1 MWCFCIIICQTQTGQ
16 TSEPT
21 LSLMLMS
28 APLDRS
34 SFTWSTCLYS
44 VAQIMAVQPPSS
56 WQKYNTFKL
65 GKLITDQLS
74 KAETSYKEQHI
85 PQTPLNKNTAI
96 FPALNTIYIRIW
108 SSTFTNFVQRFIQ
121 GETVSLHHRCAN
133 GYLTARSDISNKATS
148 DAVQF
153 FLSPF
158 VPQLAIS
165 DLVASKCIWR
175 THPNDTE
182 HLNTHC
188 TTWQWKSVKCFR
200 KCCLFSVSTSTK
212 PWREPLMAS
221 QT

>member
-1 MWCFCIIICQTQTGQ
+1 
-16 TSEPT
+16 
-21 LSLMLMS
+21 MS

-85 PQTPLNKNTAI
+85 PQTPLNKNTAVV
-96 FPALNTIYIRIW
+96 FPVLNTNYIRIW
-108 SSTFTNFVQRFIQ
+108 SSTFTHLVQRFIQ
-121 GETVSLHHRCAN
+121 GETVSLHHGCAN
-133 GYLTARSDISNKATS
+133 GYLLTARSDISNKATS

-153 FLSPF
+153 FLSLF

-165 DLVASKCIWR
+165 DLVASKCI
-175 THPNDTE
+175 
-182 HLNTHC
+182 
-188 TTWQWKSVKCFR
+188 
-200 KCCLFSVSTSTK
+200 
-212 PWREPLMAS
+212 
-221 QT
+221 